1 MFIELVLADSENR
14 KILID
19 VDNISEIMGG
29 DSVKIGRYQR
39 KDITVK
45 DSYDS
50 IKEKLVKAKKMIET
64 DSEEKP
70 GTAKLQKEEIKSK
83 INATNPEP
91 KPGVWDMAMYGKKQ

>member
-1 MFIELVLADSENR
+1 MFIEVTLANSENR
-14 KILID
+14 KMLIN
-19 VDNISEIMGG
+19 VDGISEIVEGNFI
-29 DSVKIGRYQR
+29 KISRYQH

-50 IKEKLVKAKKMIET
+50 IKEKLMKAKKMVES

-70 GTAKLQKEEIKSK
+70 GTAKLRKEEIKQ
-83 INATNPEP
+83 NATNPEP